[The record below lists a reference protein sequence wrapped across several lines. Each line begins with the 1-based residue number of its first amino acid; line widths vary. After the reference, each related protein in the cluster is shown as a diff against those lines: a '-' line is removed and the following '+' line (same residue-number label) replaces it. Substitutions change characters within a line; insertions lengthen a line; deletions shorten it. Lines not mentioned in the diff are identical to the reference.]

1 MLVVACQRDRR
12 GINLLCPRPEPPGV
26 EHATY
31 RFKGYAPE
39 HGNSHAPAR
48 HGDGLPEETGNGCE
62 GGRSLR
68 SSPSA
73 GKPRTW
79 RRETERRCASE
90 VGATVC
96 GHGPKGR

>member
-1 MLVVACQRDRR
+1 MEWRDTAERTGMALCSMLVVACKHDRW
-12 GINLLCPRPEPPGV
+12 GINLLFPHPGPPGV

-48 HGDGLPEETGNGCE
+48 YGNGLPEETGDGYE
-62 GGRSLR
+62 GGRRLR

-79 RRETERRCASE
+79 RRET
-90 VGATVC
+90 
-96 GHGPKGR
+96 